1 MLLVCAIVATP
12 QTATQASAKKCEV
25 CSTDYT
31 PICAAPTGSKEEK
44 DKISFGSVCV
54 MRKYNCESNKSKL
67 NADKFHLF
75 KFVINPSPL
84 HADFVK
90 MADGECPG
98 KRPVRLQ

>member
-1 MLLVCAIVATP
+1 MLLVSAIVATP
-12 QTATQASAKKCEV
+12 QTATQTPAKKCEV
-25 CSTDYT
+25 CSTDFV

-54 MRKYNCESNKSKL
+54 MRKYNCENNKSKL

-75 KFVINPSPL
+75 KFAINPSPL
-84 HADFVK
+84 HVDFVK
-90 MADGECPG
+90 TADGECPG